1 MIRTTFISSPLDK
14 MATTLADDKFK
25 FIFVNGNDIISIRFS
40 LEFVPR
46 SPIDNNLVLVQVM
59 VAANAEWSIQG
70 IERTKIHNHS
80 FIIFFS

>member
-1 MIRTTFISSPLDK
+1 

-25 FIFVNGNDIISIRFS
+25 FIFVNENDRISFRFS

-59 VAANAEWSIQG
+59 VAAE
-70 IERTKIHNHS
+70 
-80 FIIFFS
+80 